1 MDAKTVQSVTPEH
14 IFQVG
19 LGFWGSKTL
28 LSAIELGL
36 FTHLAKLPGTLEE
49 LQRRLELHPRA
60 ARDFLD
66 ALVALGFLD
75 RREGVYR
82 NTAATDL
89 FLDKAKPS
97 YIGGML
103 EMSNARL
110 FKFWNNLT
118 EGLRTGQLQNEAKGS
133 GQSFFKAVC
142 ADPSRLKEF
151 LKAMTGM
158 SHLTNL
164 AVARQFPWADH
175 KSVVDMGAA
184 QGDLVVQI
192 ARAHPHMS
200 GVGFD
205 LPEVGSIFDE
215 YVARNGVSGRVK
227 FAPGDFFNTPV
238 PKADV
243 AIMSRVLH
251 DWDLAEKKKLIGKA
265 YDALPAGGAMIVVD
279 SIIDDERRQNVFG
292 LLMSL
297 NMLIESQ
304 GGFDYTGADC
314 IGWMKECGFRKT
326 YVEHLVGPDSM
337 VVGIK

>member
-19 LGFWGSKTL
+19 LGFWSSKTL

-133 GQSFFKAVC
+133 GQSFFKAVY

-164 AVARQFPWADH
+164 AVARQFPWPDH

-192 ARAHPHMS
+192 ARPRPA
-200 GVGFD
+200 D
-205 LPEVGSIFDE
+205 LRLRREFTATVDCLEPDQ
-215 YVARNGVSGRVK
+215 GRR
-227 FAPGDFFNTPV
+227 AAERR
-238 PKADV
+238 PKA
-243 AIMSRVLH
+243 R
-251 DWDLAEKKKLIGKA
+251 LIGSELNQGRDTMGSTDISDSQA
-265 YDALPAGGAMIVVD
+265 GWASALDDAPALASPVLGGLT
-279 SIIDDERRQNVFG
+279 RRWQRPQVA
-292 LLMSL
+292 L
-297 NMLIESQ
+297 NRS
-304 GGFDYTGADC
+304 C
-314 IGWMKECGFRKT
+314 
-326 YVEHLVGPDSM
+326 
-337 VVGIK
+337 